1 MRLFRSRAE
10 WPYVVS
16 LTSGWFCAAGA
27 HDAQQI
33 DSQVLRTE
41 KKAVT
46 VILRFSVAHP
56 KAIVGDYCHFLLH
69 STEEELP
76 MLSRARWRESTAA
89 RRWGGYVQGFT
100 AVAVLLL
107 IGVVPRNPR
116 SLRQSC
122 NNLNRPSRR
131 VVEATE
137 PTKSCGFIASM
148 PPLLRRDPSV
158 RVSRSNSP
166 SPRER
171 TFRPMRRGE
180 RVCAGDNA
188 CRANRVG
195 RDVFV

>member
-69 STEEELP
+69 STEEEVP

-89 RRWGGYVQGFT
+89 RRWGSYVQGFT

-107 IGVVPRNPR
+107 IGA
-116 SLRQSC
+116 C
-122 NNLNRPSRR
+122 A
-131 VVEATE
+131 EE
-137 PTKSCGFIASM
+137 PTVAPTIVQQPQSAIQAS
-148 PPLLRRDPSV
+148 
-158 RVSRSNSP
+158 SRSDGTNEVLRIHRFDASIAATG
-166 SPRER
+166 S
-171 TFRPMRRGE
+171 FRPGQP
-180 RVCAGDNA
+180 VQLAVA
-188 CRANRVG
+188 TRANLPTDASR
-195 RDVFV
+195 